1 MSQKCSNRPMM
12 KRFCTILLA
21 IASALAPHAAK
32 SQDLAHAQDTASMSR
47 AALMEERVQEIITD
61 AQLDTINVKKKLVIN
76 DYAMIGFQYGVGLS
90 QVMWNPKQKQDM
102 LFVPVNAGVT
112 VTKYAKMFGFL
123 PYFGFQAG
131 LFYAREGYRFKYDKD
146 NDYTYTVEGAE
157 KAIMDVIEVPLL
169 LQCHVDLW
177 NFKFMVNLGC
187 YGGYRLAIERFP
199 GKSGSVAPEVQ
210 HSFLPTDRRWDYG
223 IKGGVGFGLVFDPV
237 EIHIQ
242 AMYKHSMSTLYNP
255 DYYSEY
261 YYRFA
266 YPTNIVISAG
276 VHFQITKRT
285 GKTKAQLKK
294 MARDMVYQTNE
305 NISINGND

>member
-1 MSQKCSNRPMM
+1 M

-21 IASALAPHAAK
+21 IAAALVPHAAK

-47 AALMEERVQEIITD
+47 AVLMEERVQEIITD

-146 NDYTYTVEGAE
+146 NDVEGAE

>member
-1 MSQKCSNRPMM
+1 MM

-21 IASALAPHAAK
+21 IAAALVPHAAK

-47 AALMEERVQEIITD
+47 AVLMEERVQEIITD

-261 YYRFA
+261 HYRFA

>member
-1 MSQKCSNRPMM
+1 MM

-21 IASALAPHAAK
+21 IAAALVPHAAK

-47 AALMEERVQEIITD
+47 AVLMEERVQEIITD

-131 LFYAREGYRFKYDKD
+131 LFYYRFKYDKD

>member
-1 MSQKCSNRPMM
+1 MSQKCSNRLMM

-21 IASALAPHAAK
+21 IASALVPHAAK

>member
-1 MSQKCSNRPMM
+1 MM

-21 IASALAPHAAK
+21 IASALVPHAAK

-223 IKGGVGFGLVFDPV
+223 IKGGFGFGLVFDPV

>member
-1 MSQKCSNRPMM
+1 MSQKCSNRLMM

-21 IASALAPHAAK
+21 IASALAPHTAM

-131 LFYAREGYRFKYDKD
+131 LLYAREGYRFKYDKD

>member
-1 MSQKCSNRPMM
+1 MM

-21 IASALAPHAAK
+21 TAALVPHTAR
-32 SQDLAHAQDTASMSR
+32 SQGRAHAQDTASTPR
-47 AALMEERVQEIITD
+47 AVLIEESVQEIITD

-76 DYAMIGFQYGVGLS
+76 DYAMIGFQYGAGLS
-90 QVMWNPKQKQDM
+90 QVMWNPKQKQEM

>member
-1 MSQKCSNRPMM
+1 MSQKCSNRLMM

-21 IASALAPHAAK
+21 IASALAPHTAM

-146 NDYTYTVEGAE
+146 NDYTYVEGAE

>member
-1 MSQKCSNRPMM
+1 M

-21 IASALAPHAAK
+21 IASALAPHTAM

-285 GKTKAQLKK
+285 GKT
-294 MARDMVYQTNE
+294 N
-305 NISINGND
+305 

>member
-1 MSQKCSNRPMM
+1 M

>member
-1 MSQKCSNRPMM
+1 MM

-21 IASALAPHAAK
+21 IAAALVPHAAK

-47 AALMEERVQEIITD
+47 AVLMEERVQEIITD

-131 LFYAREGYRFKYDKD
+131 LFYALKYDKD

>member
-1 MSQKCSNRPMM
+1 MM

-21 IASALAPHAAK
+21 IASALAPHTAM

-146 NDYTYTVEGAE
+146 NDYTYVEGAE

>member
-1 MSQKCSNRPMM
+1 M

-21 IASALAPHAAK
+21 IASALVPHAAK

>member
-1 MSQKCSNRPMM
+1 MM

-21 IASALAPHAAK
+21 IAAALVPHAAM
-32 SQDLAHAQDTASMSR
+32 SQDRAHAQDTASMSR

-61 AQLDTINVKKKLVIN
+61 AQLDTINIKKKLVIN

-123 PYFGFQAG
+123 PYFGFQTG

>member
-1 MSQKCSNRPMM
+1 M

-21 IASALAPHAAK
+21 IASALAPHTAM

>member
-1 MSQKCSNRPMM
+1 MM

-21 IASALAPHAAK
+21 IAAALVPHAAK

-47 AALMEERVQEIITD
+47 AVLMEERVQEIITD

-146 NDYTYTVEGAE
+146 NDVEGAE

>member
-1 MSQKCSNRPMM
+1 MM

-21 IASALAPHAAK
+21 IASALAPHTAM
-32 SQDLAHAQDTASMSR
+32 SQDLAHDTASMSR

>member
-1 MSQKCSNRPMM
+1 MM

-21 IASALAPHAAK
+21 IASALAPHTAM

-266 YPTNIVISAG
+266 I
-276 VHFQITKRT
+276 
-285 GKTKAQLKK
+285 
-294 MARDMVYQTNE
+294 
-305 NISINGND
+305 

>member
-1 MSQKCSNRPMM
+1 MSQKCSNRLMM

-21 IASALAPHAAK
+21 IASALAPHTAM